1 MATPPIGSATAV
13 ADDPTSTS
21 VTYAPRLIRYT
32 TAIILAAAPVVAA
45 APFFVDWSTLRRVD
59 LLGIALFALAATIAE
74 SKPVPLDENG
84 SRSVSLSFIFI
95 LAEQT
100 LFGWTWGVAA
110 AVACMT
116 ISQALERVE
125 LRRLLF
131 NTGVYVLATALSA
144 LPGLAVA
151 WDGGRMDAAH
161 VGRLTA
167 TVFAGGAVFVLTNV
181 LLVAIVA
188 ALAQGVTVRSML
200 DDYVSHAGPAFLVMG
215 FIAALATALWRL
227 SPVLELLLAGPLF
240 ALALAQ
246 RYAYRTVVATTAA
259 ETDGL
264 TGLRNHRAFQDD
276 LAGAMGEPGA
286 RGALVSMDIDDFK
299 SINDRF
305 GHPAGDEVL
314 VQLADIVREHF
325 GREASYRVGGEE
337 LTLLFQGRNAEE
349 AREAVEALHTTLR
362 ATIFPHGD
370 RVSMS
375 VGVAAFPEMGTDRDR
390 LLRAADSALY
400 WAKNHGK
407 ARTCVFHP
415 QLVPVLTRQQVA
427 DEAERLA
434 RLRAAESLI
443 RIVDAKDTYTGRHSQ
458 SVSRLVGA
466 IGRTM
471 QLEEDVVDQLRIA
484 GLLHDLGK
492 IATPDGILRK
502 PGDLDAEEEAVLR
515 GHAELGFRLVEG
527 LGVSPVDVWIRH
539 HHEAWDGSGYP
550 HGLAGDEIPLG
561 SRIILVADAFDAM
574 TTERAYRP
582 GGSAEA
588 AIAELRRCCWTQ
600 FDARV
605 VAALEQCLGELPSPL
620 AQSA

>member
-1 MATPPIGSATAV
+1 MATAPTASATAV
-13 ADDPTSTS
+13 AGESPPQS
-21 VTYAPRLIRYT
+21 VTYPPRLIRYT
-32 TAIILAAAPVVAA
+32 TGIILAALPVVAA
-45 APFFVDWSTLRRVD
+45 APFFTDWSGLRRVD
-59 LLGIALFALAATIAE
+59 LLGIALFALAATVAE
-74 SKPVPLDENG
+74 SKPVPLDEKG
-84 SRSVSLSFIFI
+84 SRSVSLSFVFI

-110 AVACMT
+110 AVACMS
-116 ISQALERVE
+116 ISQAIERVA

-151 WDGGRMDAAH
+151 WNAGLDAPD

-167 TVFAGGAVFVLTNV
+167 TVFAGGTVFVLANV
-181 LLVAIVA
+181 VLVAIVA

-200 DDYVSHAGPAFLVMG
+200 DDYVRHAGPAFLVMG
-215 FIAALATALWRL
+215 CIAALATALWRL
-227 SPVLELLLAGPLF
+227 SPTLELLLAGPLF

-246 RYAYRTVVATTAA
+246 RYAYRSVVATTAA

-276 LAGAMGEPGA
+276 LRAAMEEPGG

-299 SINDRF
+299 SVNDRF

-314 VQLADIVREHF
+314 VRLARIVHEQF

-337 LTLLFQGRNAEE
+337 LALLLSGCSAEE
-349 AREAVEALHTTLR
+349 ARATVEELHTTLR
-362 ATIFPHGD
+362 GLTFPHGE
-370 RVSMS
+370 RVSVS
-375 VGVAAFPEMGTDRDR
+375 VGIAAFPDMASDRDN
-390 LLRAADSALY
+390 LLSGADSALY

-415 QLVPVLTRQQVA
+415 QLMPVLTRQQIA
-427 DEAERLA
+427 DEAERQA

-458 SVSRLVGA
+458 SVSRLVDA
-466 IGRTM
+466 IGRAM
-471 QLEEDVVDQLRIA
+471 QLDDHVLDQLRLA

-492 IATPDGILRK
+492 IATPDSILRK
-502 PGDLDAEEEAVLR
+502 PGDLDADEEEVLR
-515 GHAELGFRLVEG
+515 GHAELGYRLVEG

-550 HGLAGDEIPLG
+550 HGLAGDDIPLG

-574 TTERAYRP
+574 TTERAYRA
-582 GGSAEA
+582 GSSVEA
-588 AIAELRRCCWTQ
+588 AILELRRCCWTQ

-605 VAALEQCLGELPSPL
+605 VAALEQHLAEQPSPL
-620 AQSA
+620 AESA

>member
-1 MATPPIGSATAV
+1 MATAPTASATAV
-13 ADDPTSTS
+13 AGESPPQS
-21 VTYAPRLIRYT
+21 VTYPPRLIRYT
-32 TAIILAAAPVVAA
+32 TGIILAALPVVAA
-45 APFFVDWSTLRRVD
+45 APFFTDWSGLRRVD
-59 LLGIALFALAATIAE
+59 LLGIALFALAATVAE
-74 SKPVPLDENG
+74 SKPVPLDEKG
-84 SRSVSLSFIFI
+84 SRSVSLSFVFI

-110 AVACMT
+110 AVACMS
-116 ISQALERVE
+116 ISQAIERVA

-151 WDGGRMDAAH
+151 WNAGLDAAD

-167 TVFAGGAVFVLTNV
+167 TVFAGGTVFVLANV
-181 LLVAIVA
+181 VLVAIVA

-200 DDYVSHAGPAFLVMG
+200 DDYVRHAGPAFLVMG

-227 SPVLELLLAGPLF
+227 SPTLELLLAGPLF

-246 RYAYRTVVATTAA
+246 RYAYRSVVATTAA

-276 LAGAMGEPGA
+276 LRAAMEEPGG

-299 SINDRF
+299 SVNDRF

-314 VQLADIVREHF
+314 VRLARIVHEQF

-337 LTLLFQGRNAEE
+337 LALLLSGCSAEE
-349 AREAVEALHTTLR
+349 ARATVEELHTTLR
-362 ATIFPHGD
+362 GLTFPHGE
-370 RVSMS
+370 RVSVS
-375 VGVAAFPEMGTDRDR
+375 VGIAAFPDMASDRDN
-390 LLRAADSALY
+390 LLSGADSALY

-415 QLVPVLTRQQVA
+415 QLMPVLTRQQIA
-427 DEAERLA
+427 DEAERQA

-458 SVSRLVGA
+458 SVSRLVDA
-466 IGRTM
+466 IGRAM
-471 QLEEDVVDQLRIA
+471 QLDDHVLDQLRLA

-492 IATPDGILRK
+492 IATPDSILRK
-502 PGDLDAEEEAVLR
+502 PGDLDADEEEVLR
-515 GHAELGFRLVEG
+515 GHAELGYRLVEG

-550 HGLAGDEIPLG
+550 HGLAGDDIPLG

-574 TTERAYRP
+574 TTERAYRA
-582 GGSAEA
+582 GSSVEA
-588 AIAELRRCCWTQ
+588 AILELRRCCWTQ

-605 VAALEQCLGELPSPL
+605 VAALEQHLAEQPSPL
-620 AQSA
+620 AESA

>member
-1 MATPPIGSATAV
+1 MATAPTGSATAV
-13 ADDPTSTS
+13 AGESPPQS
-21 VTYAPRLIRYT
+21 VTYPPRLIRYT
-32 TAIILAAAPVVAA
+32 TGIILAALPVVAA
-45 APFFVDWSTLRRVD
+45 APFFTDWSGLRRVD
-59 LLGIALFALAATIAE
+59 LLGIALFALAATVAE
-74 SKPVPLDENG
+74 SKPVPLDEKG
-84 SRSVSLSFIFI
+84 SRSVSLSFVFI

-110 AVACMT
+110 AVACMS
-116 ISQALERVE
+116 ISQAIERVA

-151 WDGGRMDAAH
+151 WNAGLDAPD

-167 TVFAGGAVFVLTNV
+167 TVFAGGTVFVLANV
-181 LLVAIVA
+181 VLVAIVA

-200 DDYVSHAGPAFLVMG
+200 DDYVRHAGPAFLVMG
-215 FIAALATALWRL
+215 FIAALATELWRL
-227 SPVLELLLAGPLF
+227 SPTLELLLAGPLF

-246 RYAYRTVVATTAA
+246 RYAYRSVVATTAA

-276 LAGAMGEPGA
+276 LRAAMEEPGG

-299 SINDRF
+299 SVNDRF

-314 VQLADIVREHF
+314 VRLARIVHEQF

-337 LTLLFQGRNAEE
+337 LALLLSGCSAEE
-349 AREAVEALHTTLR
+349 ARATVEELHTTLR
-362 ATIFPHGD
+362 GLIFPHGE
-370 RVSMS
+370 RVSVS
-375 VGVAAFPEMGTDRDR
+375 VGIAAFPDMASDRDN
-390 LLRAADSALY
+390 LLSGADSALY

-415 QLVPVLTRQQVA
+415 QLMPVLTRQQIA
-427 DEAERLA
+427 DEAERQA

-458 SVSRLVGA
+458 SVSRLVDA
-466 IGRTM
+466 IGRAM
-471 QLEEDVVDQLRIA
+471 QLDDHVLDQLRLA

-492 IATPDGILRK
+492 IATPDSILRK
-502 PGDLDAEEEAVLR
+502 PGDLDADEEEVLR
-515 GHAELGFRLVEG
+515 GHAELGYRLVEG

-550 HGLAGDEIPLG
+550 HGLAGDDIPLG

-574 TTERAYRP
+574 TTERAYRA
-582 GGSAEA
+582 GSSVEA
-588 AIAELRRCCWTQ
+588 AILELRRCSWTQ

-605 VAALEQCLGELPSPL
+605 VAALEQHLAEQPSPL
-620 AQSA
+620 AESA